1 MDRRVPS
8 PGNDSIDLYIRTYY
22 SLLRSSGQVQ
32 VRSLEET
39 HRTMGSSLHAGA
51 DSPEPDVGAFI
62 YTAQRLPACLAETNL
77 VLLGQSRE
85 VFARRGYP
93 EVEQWQS
100 VSAPGRRR
108 RMFFDGCERLAA
120 YIASVSDIDDLIP
133 QLVTYEIE
141 WNKLHTRLNNSRLAL
156 AGGEPDADQVRA
168 ALGLSEHDF
177 ARLRGL
183 WRAALWDRLRAI
195 AAAPKN
201 MSVHLLAGSVNDY
214 RKATRGWWNAV
225 LDQVAGV
232 DLRERPVYFVSSNT
246 HSLVNLVIGYARIH
260 QSDMLASLPPDD
272 PEDLRQE
279 LAAAQQD
286 PAPGRFDNLLYYLL
300 HKHLGRPG
308 HEAALRAVL
317 QFELEHGVWYAH
329 AQSYLDVDVQV
340 FELSRLDPAHFDARL
355 AMPGLERLKDSPAV
369 IVNIDYPLGAAAYHI
384 LTEISSNGSSLAGVY
399 VMGKAAAL
407 NARVGDVMIPNVAF
421 DQHSLNTYLFRNCFA
436 ANDVAA
442 YLRYG
447 TVFDNQK
454 SVTVRGTFLQNRD
467 FMHVFYSEGYTDIEM
482 EAGPYLSAVYEDL
495 APKRHPVN
503 EIVNLFLLARY
514 DIGFLHYVS
523 DTPYSRRQEL
533 LSKSM
538 SYFGVDSTYA
548 CAAAIVRRILQN
560 ETRR

>member
-8 PGNDSIDLYIRTYY
+8 PTNDSIDLYIRTYY
-22 SLLRSSGQVQ
+22 SLLRSSGEVQ

-51 DSPEPDVGAFI
+51 DDPEPDMGAFI
-62 YTAQRLPACLAETNL
+62 YTAQRLPACMVQTSL

-93 EVEQWQS
+93 EVEQWQP

-108 RMFFDGCERLAA
+108 RMFFDGRDRLAA
-120 YIASVSDIDDLIP
+120 HIASVSDIDDLIP

-141 WNKLHTRLNNSRLAL
+141 WNKLHTLLNSSHVAL
-156 AGGEPDADQVRA
+156 DWGSPDSVQVRN

-183 WRAALWDRLRAI
+183 WKDKLWDNLSAI
-195 AAAPKN
+195 ARSPKN
-201 MSVHLLAGSVNDY
+201 MSVHLLAGSANDY
-214 RKATRGWWNAV
+214 RKATHGWWDAV
-225 LDQVAGV
+225 LDQVSGV

-246 HSLVNLVIGYARIH
+246 HSLVNLLAGYARTRQEEI
-260 QSDMLASLPPDD
+260 LATLEQDD
-272 PEDLRQE
+272 PENLRE
-279 LAAAQQD
+279 EAMAAQAD
-286 PAPGRFDNLLYYLL
+286 PSPGRLDNLLYYQ
-300 HKHLGRPG
+300 
-308 HEAALRAVL
+308 LRKFL
-317 QFELEHGVWYAH
+317 YRHGNERELEMCLEYELAHGVWYAH
-329 AQSYLDVDVQV
+329 ARAYLDVDVQV
-340 FELSRLDPAHFDARL
+340 FELNRLDPDHFDPRL
-355 AMPGLERLKDSPAV
+355 KLPGLERLKDSPAV
-369 IVNIDYPLGAAAYHI
+369 IVNIDYPLGAAAYNI
-384 LTEISSNGSSLAGVY
+384 LTEIAACVSGLSGVY
-399 VMGKAAAL
+399 VMGKAATL
-407 NARVGDVMIPNVAF
+407 NARVGDVLIPNVAF

-436 ANDVAA
+436 ASDVAP
-442 YLRYG
+442 YLRFG

-454 SVTVRGTFLQNRD
+454 AVTVRGTFLQNRE

-514 DIGFLHYVS
+514 DIGLLHYAS

-548 CAAAIVRRILQN
+548 CAVAILRRILQN
-560 ETRR
+560 EVS